1 MINSEFVKV
10 HSVMDTIVYV
20 ALIIAGA
27 LLILLPLGQI
37 SVIFGCFLIIAG
49 IVVALIN
56 KSEYKNVQLK
66 GHYKKLEYYYPL
78 KKRSEIIASISG
90 ESGIELLPPDTD
102 GQDILRLDV
111 YFAKSDDKAYLQ
123 LLRYV
128 PYTYEPA
135 SMIFEVN
142 KSSIQKLLA

>member
-27 LLILLPLGQI
+27 LLI
-37 SVIFGCFLIIAG
+37 
-49 IVVALIN
+49 
-56 KSEYKNVQLK
+56 
-66 GHYKKLEYYYPL
+66 
-78 KKRSEIIASISG
+78 
-90 ESGIELLPPDTD
+90 LLPPDTD